1 MYKFLNYL
9 ILIVFFSF
17 CISPNAESLYGN
29 PEENSGTDLS
39 SNEPG
44 SVQINENI
52 SNENSTTT
60 STTTTTS
67 TSTSTTTTSTSTTTT
82 STTTTTLPLPPNI
95 ELISCPS
102 TIKIGEEIV
111 YRYAV
116 SAPTSGVTSIKYEID
131 LNGSSVV
138 DDSIENN
145 NLALPGLAEN
155 VSYEYKYTIPSVSE
169 STNVSFTVTA
179 TNQRGDESIANC
191 SSSIEIDKSAPDFGT
206 LEVYAGYSYSS
217 SVGDWAPY
225 QSTGYLN
232 GRTFR
237 VRSSLINDDTLKY
250 ISFTLTPHEAI
261 GSEFLNC
268 RLDYDSQTVYVSG
281 AEILCVVD
289 YPSSEVKKFV
299 PYNKTSRE
307 WQGWY
312 RLDVELVDGSGNA
325 KTIQYCRALRIV
337 GGYQSSWTDT
347 TTYTYYDYS
356 SQLWTEV
363 YRNTGQC

>member
-1 MYKFLNYL
+1 M
-9 ILIVFFSF
+9 
-17 CISPNAESLYGN
+17 
-29 PEENSGTDLS
+29 
-39 SNEPG
+39 
-44 SVQINENI
+44 
-52 SNENSTTT
+52 
-60 STTTTTS
+60 
-67 TSTSTTTTSTSTTTT
+67 
-82 STTTTTLPLPPNI
+82 
-95 ELISCPS
+95 
-102 TIKIGEEIV
+102 
-111 YRYAV
+111 
-116 SAPTSGVTSIKYEID
+116 
-131 LNGSSVV
+131 
-138 DDSIENN
+138 
-145 NLALPGLAEN
+145 
-155 VSYEYKYTIPSVSE
+155 
-169 STNVSFTVTA
+169 
-179 TNQRGDESIANC
+179 
-191 SSSIEIDKSAPDFGT
+191 
-206 LEVYAGYSYSS
+206 
-217 SVGDWAPY
+217 
-225 QSTGYLN
+225 
-232 GRTFR
+232 
-237 VRSSLINDDTLKY
+237 NDDTLKY

-356 SQLWTEV
+356 SQIWTEV